1 MKIACASQTNP
12 RLEGPSYTVL
22 KKTKDYEIRQ
32 YQAYLAAEI
41 GMSTS
46 KPAGSDGFN
55 NLASY
60 IFGQN
65 NL

>member
-1 MKIACASQTNP
+1 M
-12 RLEGPSYTVL
+12 L

-32 YQAYLAAEI
+32 YKAYLAAEV

>member
-1 MKIACASQTNP
+1 MQLSPK
-12 RLEGPSYTVL
+12 LDGPKYLVY

-32 YQAYLAAEI
+32 YRSYLAAEI
-41 GMSTS
+41 GMPASA
-46 KPAGSDGFN
+46 KPGSGDGFN
-55 NLASY
+55 NLAAY

>member
-1 MKIACASQTNP
+1 VRNAVQTTP
-12 RLEGPSYTVL
+12 RLDGPQYTVL
-22 KKTKDYEIRQ
+22 KKTKAYEIRQ
-32 YQAYLAAEI
+32 YRAYLAAEI
-41 GMSTS
+41 GMPATA
-46 KPAGSDGFN
+46 KAGSGDGFN